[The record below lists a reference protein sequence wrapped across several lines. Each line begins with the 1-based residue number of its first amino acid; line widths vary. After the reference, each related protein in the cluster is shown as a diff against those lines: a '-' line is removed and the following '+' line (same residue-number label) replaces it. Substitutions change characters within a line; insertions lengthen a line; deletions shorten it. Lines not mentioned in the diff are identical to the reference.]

1 VSITVSGQ
9 KEHNGF
15 ILSEPFFHDGSLV
28 VLTGRNGCG
37 KTRLLESIKKSMSS
51 VLLDGQTITNQ
62 EVLLV
67 DQNNLNP
74 NFGGNYND
82 SQFQTKITSSL
93 RLFDYVKN
101 DFDSP
106 FNPDKASNQGRID
119 DGSLPYE
126 SLFNLCTSIAH
137 HLNKP
142 ASELTHDEIKV
153 HFEDYIP
160 SIIGFQNI
168 SGICNQYIQRKNL
181 NEYNK
186 YRAEVKGEE
195 VSFLNEGEF
204 LKRFRGE
211 PWKIINKI
219 IESTFDNKFKF
230 TEPDRNSQSYSYN
243 AALIQQDNSRPV
255 AVNALSSGEK
265 TLLWLALT
273 LFNSQYYDP
282 MSVKVP
288 KLLLLDEPDA
298 FLHPQMVVKM
308 FRVLAEFSQSF
319 KSRILITT
327 HSPTTVALSP
337 EKSTYIVSENSITP
351 VSKDEGVAELL
362 DGVTQISINP
372 ENRRQVFVES
382 QYDANVYQAIYS
394 KLLHLSDSLDS
405 KISLNFVSSGPKM
418 PEQQIKD
425 KVSQI
430 LKIDAP
436 ELLDEFV
443 KSINGV
449 GNCVQVVGQVEA
461 LLQGDNETVRGII
474 DWDLKNKPLKYV
486 SVLAKDYAYSIEN
499 ITLDPVCILLL
510 LHMTNPDSFTMDEI
524 CGKSIHWSEW
534 LKNNEL
540 LQEAIDR
547 FICKVLGKENDKR
560 MSLSYISGIELLTD
574 STYLRMKGHSLE
586 KLVKESYRGLNEF
599 SRTGKDGELK
609 YSIVSKSMIN
619 QTNGSFIPSVF
630 ESVLSAVQNET

>member
-1 VSITVSGQ
+1 MPINISGQ

-15 ILSEPFFHDGSLV
+15 LLSEPFVHNGNLV

-37 KTRLLESIKKSMSS
+37 KTRLLESIQNNMSS
-51 VLLDGQTITNQ
+51 VLLDGQAITNQ

-67 DQNNLNP
+67 GQDKLTP

-82 SQFQTKITSSL
+82 SQFQAKITSSL
-93 RLFDYVKN
+93 QLFDRVKN

-106 FNPDKASNQGRID
+106 FNPDKARNQGRMQEP
-119 DGSLPYE
+119 SLPYE

-153 HFEDYIP
+153 HFEDHIP

-168 SGICNQYIQRKNL
+168 SGICNQYIHRKNL
-181 NEYNK
+181 NDYSK
-186 YRAEVKGEE
+186 YRSEVKHED

-211 PWKIINKI
+211 PWKILNKI

-230 TEPDRNSQSYSYN
+230 TEPDVKSQSYSYN
-243 AALIQQDNSRPV
+243 ASLVQQDNGRPV
-255 AVNALSSGEK
+255 GVNALSSGEK

-282 MSVKVP
+282 MAVKVP

-308 FRVLAEFSQSF
+308 FRVLSEFSQSF
-319 KSRILITT
+319 NSRILITT

-337 EKSTYIVSENSITP
+337 ENSTFIVSENSITP
-351 VSKDEGVAELL
+351 VSKDEGVADLL

-394 KLLHLSDSLDS
+394 RLVHCSTIIDPKVSLS
-405 KISLNFVSSGPKM
+405 FVSSGPKM
-418 PEQQIKD
+418 PKQQIID
-425 KVSQI
+425 KAKQI
-430 LKIDAP
+430 FGVDDTA
-436 ELLDEFV
+436 LLTEFV
-443 KSINGV
+443 NALNGI
-449 GNCVQVVGQVEA
+449 GNCVQVIGQVES
-461 LLQGDNETVRGII
+461 LVESENPYVRGII
-474 DWDLKNKPLKYV
+474 DWDTTNRPSGSVY
-486 SVLAKDYAYSIEN
+486 VLAQDYAYSIEN
-499 ITLDPVCILLL
+499 VTLDPICLLLL
-510 LHMTNPDSFTMDEI
+510 LHIEKPEFFKMVDI
-524 CGKSIHWSEW
+524 CGSDIHWTDW
-534 LKNNEL
+534 LKDSEL
-540 LQEAIDR
+540 LQESIDR
-547 FICKVLGKENDKR
+547 FIFNIFGRKNERNSKIE
-560 MSLSYISGIELLTD
+560 YISGMSLLTD
-574 STYLRMKGHSLE
+574 SEYLVMNGHALE
-586 KLVKESYRGLNEF
+586 VLVKEKYAGLNAF
-599 SRTGKDGELK
+599 CRKGKDGELK
-609 YSIVSKSMIN
+609 YSIVVKSMIN
-619 QTNGSFIPSVF
+619 LTNGAFIPSVY
-630 ESVLSAVQNET
+630 EKVLYEVQQ